1 MIELYSYYN
10 GSMFSKGWEDLIVT
24 FDTIEQLIK
33 YLKRVYKIRIET
45 LNYNDSIEYN
55 DTIDYLNDFDNE
67 GQSYMQDII
76 LIDDI
81 EEDNLCL
88 YY

>member
-1 MIELYSYYN
+1 MYNLDKDILLEL
-10 GSMFSKGWEDLIVT
+10 
-24 FDTIEQLIK
+24 
-33 YLKRVYKIRIET
+33 
-45 LNYNDSIEYN
+45 EYN

>member
-1 MIELYSYYN
+1 MYNLDKDILLELDN
-10 GSMFSKGWEDLIVT
+10 M
-24 FDTIEQLIK
+24 DTAD
-33 YLKRVYKIRIET
+33 YLK
-45 LNYNDSIEYN
+45 
-55 DTIDYLNDFDNE
+55 DFDNE
-67 GQSYMQDII
+67 GQSYMQDVI